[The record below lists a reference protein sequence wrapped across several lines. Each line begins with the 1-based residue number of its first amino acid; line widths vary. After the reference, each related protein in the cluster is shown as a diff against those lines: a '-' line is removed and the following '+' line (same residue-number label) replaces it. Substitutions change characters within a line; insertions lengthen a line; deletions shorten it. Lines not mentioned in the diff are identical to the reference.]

1 MQQKSC
7 YTAFQAGNI
16 LSGHIGLFRYMFL
29 CHVPVEAALL
39 DPQANL
45 HIERIFFLFSRM
57 GSSMTI
63 LKGLREVR
71 NKAVIVK
78 GKCCS
83 FI

>member
-39 DPQANL
+39 DPQADL
-45 HIERIFFLFSRM
+45 HIERFFL
-57 GSSMTI
+57 
-63 LKGLREVR
+63 
-71 NKAVIVK
+71 
-78 GKCCS
+78 S
-83 FI
+83 FLSHGVPL